1 MIFVRNK
8 IKLLFAGLSFAVS
21 FIVYILTLAPG
32 VFFVDSGELAVACI
46 KLGIAHPTGYP
57 LFTILG
63 RVFSLIPSSEP
74 IFILN
79 FSSALFS
86 SIAVLIFFYLV
97 SFFISL
103 TDRFEKINPKKK
115 KKNIFIPETV
125 NYMISFSSSLILA
138 FSFTFWNTANSI
150 EVYNLH
156 KIFLALLLFTF
167 IKSNYFE
174 LFSKKSD
181 SDTGKYWI
189 LFAFLAGLSFTNH
202 LSTMFLAIGMIYL
215 YFATNGFNKESFRRL
230 LYLIPLFVLGL
241 SPYIYLFLR
250 AEYAPVA
257 WGYPHNWENFVRH
270 ISGKQFS
277 VWMFSSSDTMI
288 KQFNHF
294 IEVYP
299 RELSVFVLIIIIMGL
314 IELYRAD
321 IKLFLFTLLIFV
333 FTVLYSINYDIY
345 DIDSYFIAAFFIS
358 VLWSGMGIKFIFKW
372 ISNMN
377 FQENMKKYVMY
388 LILIFLPGFLLFTN
402 YGKNDESKNHFVKD
416 YTFNVFNSA
425 KQNSI
430 IMSTQWDFW
439 VSSSWYY
446 QYVKGMRPDVMVVDK
461 ELFRRGWYL
470 RHIKVHYPDFYG
482 RIKTEFDAY
491 ETELIKFE
499 RFTHK
504 YLEPKSELDRKEL
517 EKIQLSFYNFLNA
530 IVDKNQDKNFYTT
543 YEIEDVKAPMEKFG
557 KDYIRIPE
565 GLLIKYTKSAEF
577 DSTYK
582 DPDFK
587 FDYSNNTIYYYEFLM
602 KNYYRALILR
612 ANYLMNFEKY
622 DEAEKLVNLAVEIEN
637 KAPANIPSR
646 EGIKVLNKIKEL
658 REIKK

>member
-1 MIFVRNK
+1 MKFVRNK

-215 YFATNGFNKESFRRL
+215 YFASNGFNKECFRRL

-377 FQENMKKYVMY
+377 FQENMKKYIMY

-637 KAPANIPSR
+637 KAPANIPTR

>member
-1 MIFVRNK
+1 MKFVRNK

-372 ISNMN
+372 ISIMN

-499 RFTHK
+499 KFTHK

-602 KNYYRALILR
+602 KNYYRALMLR

-622 DEAEKLVNLAVEIEN
+622 DEAEKLVNLAVEIEI

-658 REIKK
+658 R

>member
-215 YFATNGFNKESFRRL
+215 YFASNGFNKESFRRL

-602 KNYYRALILR
+602 KNYYRALMLR

>member
-138 FSFTFWNTANSI
+138 FSFSFWNTANSI

-402 YGKNDESKNHFVKD
+402 YGKSDESKNHFVKD

>member
-138 FSFTFWNTANSI
+138 FSFSFWNTANSI

-215 YFATNGFNKESFRRL
+215 YFASNGFNKESFRRL

-402 YGKNDESKNHFVKD
+402 YGKSDESKNHFVKD

-602 KNYYRALILR
+602 KNYYRALMLR

>member
-1 MIFVRNK
+1 MISIRNK
-8 IKLLFAGLSFAVS
+8 IKLLFAVLSFVVS
-21 FIVYILTLAPG
+21 LVVYILTLAPG

-46 KLGIAHPTGYP
+46 RLGIAHPTGYP
-57 LFTILG
+57 LFTLLG
-63 RVFSLIPSSEP
+63 RIFALIPSSEP
-74 IFILN
+74 VFVLN

-86 SIAVLIFFYLV
+86 STAVLIFFYIV
-97 SFFISL
+97 SSFISL
-103 TDRFEKINPKKK
+103 TDKFEKINSKKN
-115 KKNIFIPETV
+115 KKNIFIPDIV
-125 NYMISFSSSLILA
+125 NYAISFSCSLILA

-156 KIFLALLLFTF
+156 KIFLALLLLTF
-167 IKSNYFE
+167 IKSNYFG
-174 LFSKKSD
+174 LFSKKPD
-181 SDTGKYWI
+181 ENAGKYWI

-230 LYLIPLFVLGL
+230 LYLIPLFALGL

-257 WGYPHNWENFVRH
+257 WGYPHNWDNFVRH

-299 RELSVFVLIIIIMGL
+299 RELSVFVLIIVILGL

-333 FTVLYSINYDIY
+333 FTVLYSVNYDIY

-358 VLWSGMGIKFIFKW
+358 VVWAGMGLKFIFKW

-377 FQENMKKYVMY
+377 IQENIQKNIMY
-388 LILIFLPGFLLFTN
+388 LLLIFLPGFLLFTN
-402 YGKNDESKNHFVKD
+402 YSKNDESENHYVRD

-425 KQNSI
+425 RQNSI

-439 VSSSWYY
+439 VSASWYY
-446 QYVKGMRPDVMVVDK
+446 QYIKGMRPDVLVIDK

-470 RHIKVHYPDFYG
+470 RHFKVHHPDFYLN
-482 RIKTEFDAY
+482 IKTEFDAY
-491 ETELIKFE
+491 ETELLKFE
-499 RFTHK
+499 KFTDR
-504 YLEPKSELDRKEL
+504 YLEPKNETDKKEL
-517 EKIQLSFYNFLNA
+517 EKIQKAFFYFLNA

-543 YEIEDVKAPMEKFG
+543 YEIEDTKAAMEKFG
-557 KDYIRIPE
+557 RDYNKIPE
-565 GLLIKYTKSAEF
+565 GLLIKYTKSADF

-582 DPDFK
+582 DPEFK
-587 FDYSNNTIYYYEFLM
+587 FDISNDKKYYYEFLM
-602 KNYYRALILR
+602 KNYYRALMMR

-622 DEAEKLVNLAVEIEN
+622 DEAANLVNLAVELEN
-637 KAPANIPSR
+637 KSPANIPSR
-646 EGIKVLNKIKEL
+646 EGSKILNKIQEL
-658 REIKK
+658 KSIKK

>member
-167 IKSNYFE
+167 IKANYFE

-215 YFATNGFNKESFRRL
+215 YFASNGFNKESFRRL

-602 KNYYRALILR
+602 KNYYRALMLR

-622 DEAEKLVNLAVEIEN
+622 NEAEKLVNLAVEIEN

>member
-1 MIFVRNK
+1 MKFVRNK

-138 FSFTFWNTANSI
+138 FSFSFWNTANSI